1 MNRMN
6 QEIEEIKKIL
16 LKYDPTIKEKLDT
29 GLVESKSIY
38 DLEEFL
44 NEIINNVL
52 TNHIDTM
59 DIVLIVEQLS
69 KLENK
74 KMMLLK
80 ESMEEEE

>member
-1 MNRMN
+1 MG

-16 LKYDPTIKEKLDT
+16 LKYDPTIKEKLEE
-29 GLVESKSIY
+29 GLVDSKSIY

-52 TNHIDTM
+52 TKNVDTM
-59 DIVLIVEQLS
+59 DLILIVEQLD
-69 KLENK
+69 KLEKK

-80 ESMEEEE
+80 ESEEAGE

>member
-52 TNHIDTM
+52 TNHIDTI

-69 KLENK
+69 KLEKK

-80 ESMEEEE
+80 ESMEKEE

>member
-1 MNRMN
+1 MN

-52 TNHIDTM
+52 TNHIDTI
-59 DIVLIVEQLS
+59 DIFFIVEQLS
-69 KLENK
+69 KLEKK

-80 ESMEEEE
+80 ESMEKEE

>member
-1 MNRMN
+1 MN

-52 TNHIDTM
+52 TNHIDTI

-69 KLENK
+69 KLEKK

-80 ESMEEEE
+80 ESMEKEE

>member
-52 TNHIDTM
+52 TNHIDTI

-69 KLENK
+69 KLEKK

>member
-1 MNRMN
+1 MN

-52 TNHIDTM
+52 TNHIDTI

-69 KLENK
+69 KLEKK

>member
-1 MNRMN
+1 MN

-16 LKYDPTIKEKLDT
+16 HKYDPTIKEKLDT

-52 TNHIDTM
+52 TNHIDTI

-69 KLENK
+69 KLEKK

-80 ESMEEEE
+80 ESMEKEE

>member
-1 MNRMN
+1 MN

-69 KLENK
+69 KLDKK

-80 ESMEEEE
+80 ESMEKEE

>member
-16 LKYDPTIKEKLDT
+16 LKYDPTIKEKLDR

-52 TNHIDTM
+52 TNHIDTI

-69 KLENK
+69 KLEKK

-80 ESMEEEE
+80 ESMEKEE

>member
-1 MNRMN
+1 MG

-16 LKYDPTIKEKLDT
+16 LKYDPTIKEKLEE
-29 GLVESKSIY
+29 GLVDSKSIY

-52 TNHIDTM
+52 TKNVDTM
-59 DIVLIVEQLS
+59 DLILIVEQLD
-69 KLENK
+69 KLEKK

-80 ESMEEEE
+80 ESEEAEG

>member
-1 MNRMN
+1 MG

-16 LKYDPTIKEKLDT
+16 LKYDPTIKEKLEE
-29 GLVESKSIY
+29 GLVDSKSIY

-52 TNHIDTM
+52 TKNVDTM
-59 DIVLIVEQLS
+59 DIILIVEQLD
-69 KLENK
+69 KLEKK

-80 ESMEEEE
+80 ESEEAGE

>member
-1 MNRMN
+1 MS

-16 LKYDPTIKEKLDT
+16 LKYDPTIKEKLEE

-69 KLENK
+69 KLEKK

>member
-6 QEIEEIKKIL
+6 QEIERIKKIL

-69 KLENK
+69 KLEKK

>member
-1 MNRMN
+1 MN

-69 KLENK
+69 KLEKK

>member
-69 KLENK
+69 KLEKK

>member
-1 MNRMN
+1 MN

-69 KLENK
+69 KLEKK

-80 ESMEEEE
+80 ESMEKEE

>member
-1 MNRMN
+1 MIRMG

-16 LKYDPTIKEKLDT
+16 LKYDPTIKEKLEE
-29 GLVESKSIY
+29 GLVDSKSIY

-52 TNHIDTM
+52 TKNVDTM
-59 DIVLIVEQLS
+59 DIILIVEQLD
-69 KLENK
+69 KLEKK

-80 ESMEEEE
+80 ESEEAEG

>member
-1 MNRMN
+1 MN

>member
-1 MNRMN
+1 MIRMG

-16 LKYDPTIKEKLDT
+16 LKYDPTIKEKLEE
-29 GLVESKSIY
+29 GLVDSKSIY

-52 TNHIDTM
+52 TKNVDTM
-59 DIVLIVEQLS
+59 DLILIVEQLD
-69 KLENK
+69 KLEKK

-80 ESMEEEE
+80 ESEEAEG

>member
-1 MNRMN
+1 MN

-16 LKYDPTIKEKLDT
+16 LKYDPTIKEKLEE

-52 TNHIDTM
+52 TKNVDTM
-59 DIVLIVEQLS
+59 ALILIVEQLD
-69 KLENK
+69 KLEKK

-80 ESMEEEE
+80 ESEEAEG

>member
-1 MNRMN
+1 MIRMG

-16 LKYDPTIKEKLDT
+16 LKYDPTIKEKLEE
-29 GLVESKSIY
+29 GLVDSKSIY

-52 TNHIDTM
+52 TKNVDTM
-59 DIVLIVEQLS
+59 DLILIVEQLD
-69 KLENK
+69 KLEKK

-80 ESMEEEE
+80 ESEEAGE

>member
-1 MNRMN
+1 MG

-16 LKYDPTIKEKLDT
+16 LKYDPTIKEKLEE
-29 GLVESKSIY
+29 GLVDSKSIY

-52 TNHIDTM
+52 TKNVDTM
-59 DIVLIVEQLS
+59 DIILIVEQLD
-69 KLENK
+69 KLEKK

-80 ESMEEEE
+80 ESEEAEG

>member
-1 MNRMN
+1 MN

-52 TNHIDTM
+52 TNHIDIM

-69 KLENK
+69 KLEKK

-80 ESMEEEE
+80 ESMEKEE

>member
-69 KLENK
+69 KLEKK

-80 ESMEEEE
+80 ESMEKEE

>member
-1 MNRMN
+1 MNP
-6 QEIEEIKKIL
+6 EIEEIKKIL

-69 KLENK
+69 KLEKK